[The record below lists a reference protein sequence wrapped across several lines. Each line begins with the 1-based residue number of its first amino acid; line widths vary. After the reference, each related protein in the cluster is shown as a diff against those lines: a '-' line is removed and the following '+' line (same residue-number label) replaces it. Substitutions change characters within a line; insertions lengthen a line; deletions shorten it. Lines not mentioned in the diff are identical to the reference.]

1 VNLWL
6 AILIAVGAA
15 ALGVVSILLVR
26 RRAPEGGHFS
36 DGDRAAGVFGV
47 LATGFA
53 VLLGLVVVLA
63 FTSYDN
69 TKSGAETEA
78 LLVTQQFE
86 TAQLLPPRV
95 REPMGAQL
103 VCYARYVVNVEWP
116 RMESGTQ
123 GDRLNPWGV
132 TMFRL
137 LTTVNPQ
144 TPAAQAAYAKW
155 LDQRSDRE
163 QARNDR
169 LHGAD
174 GIIPTGLWIV
184 LFLTASVIFVY
195 MLFFA
200 DRGEPAIVQGVLMG
214 TVVLV
219 IAATLLVIGSLNNPY
234 QSGFGGLK
242 PTAMERTLRLLARER
257 VLVRQFSPVP
267 CTASGQPVT

>member
-1 VNLWL
+1 VNVWW
-6 AILIAVGAA
+6 AVLIAVGAA
-15 ALGVVSILLVR
+15 ATGVAAILLVR
-26 RRAPEGGHFS
+26 RRAPEGSHFN

-78 LLVTQQFE
+78 LLVAQQFE
-86 TAQLLPPRV
+86 TAQLLPPAV
-95 REPMGAQL
+95 RAPMGSQL

-116 RMESGTQ
+116 RMEAGTQ
-123 GDRLNPWGV
+123 GDNLNPWGV
-132 TMFRL
+132 SMFRV
-137 LTTVNPQ
+137 LTTVQPQ
-144 TPAAQAAYAKW
+144 APAAQAAYSKW

-184 LFLTASVIFVY
+184 LFLTAGVIFVY

-200 DRGEPAIVQGVLMG
+200 DSGEPAIVQGVLMG

-219 IAATLLVIGSLNNPY
+219 IVATLLVIGSLNNPY

-242 PTAMERTLRLLARER
+242 PTAMERTLRVLAQER
-257 VLVRQFSPVP
+257 ALVGQRGPVP
-267 CTASGQPVT
+267 CTAAGQPVT